1 MMFVQDVDVMNVND
15 IYEGWGWLDWS
26 GKEMEQKYIPM
37 LKDLL
42 IYIPKKRLI
51 AKLHK
56 QFPDIKPL
64 TLKKHTDLLFRKIW

>member
-15 IYEGWGWLDWS
+15 IYEGWGWLDWFWQRDGRKIYS
-26 GKEMEQKYIPM
+26 M
-37 LKDLL
+37 LKDLSN
-42 IYIPKKRLI
+42 IHPQKRLI

-64 TLKKHTDLLFRKIW
+64 TQKKHTDLL

>member
-26 GKEMEQKYIPM
+26 GKEMEEKYIPM

-42 IYIPKKRLI
+42 IYI
-51 AKLHK
+51 
-56 QFPDIKPL
+56 
-64 TLKKHTDLLFRKIW
+64 LKKD